1 MKRLLVVAAVALL
14 AGCATG
20 VDDPQPTP
28 APPTKEHAPPVK
40 TFSATD
46 VDNST
51 IDPAQING
59 NPATNAPKPDLEFNK
74 PVPTNGEGTGDEDI
88 ETDLTANDLKTQ

>member
-1 MKRLLVVAAVALL
+1 MKRLLVVAAVALMA

-20 VDDPQPTP
+20 VDDPQPDP

-51 IDPAQING
+51 IDPALNNG
-59 NPATNAPKPDLEFNK
+59 NPAANAPKPDLEFNK
-74 PVPTNGEGTGDEDI
+74 PVPTNGDDQTIDPNLVD
-88 ETDLTANDLKTQ
+88 NDLKTK

>member
-1 MKRLLVVAAVALL
+1 MKGLLVVAAVALM

-20 VDDPQPTP
+20 VEDPQPTP

-51 IDPAQING
+51 IDPAQLNNG
-59 NPATNAPKPDLEFNK
+59 NPAANAPKPDLEFNK
-74 PVPTNGEGTGDEDI
+74 PVPTNGDEEI
-88 ETDLTANDLKTQ
+88 ETDLIANDLKTQ